1 MSYRLGTMLCWVRWW
16 LSRCRSLSHHK
27 NHRDDLYTIFIISPI
42 YLMNEILKIKQAI
55 NFFSCSWVTEKQPS
69 KTYSFSS
76 LISTLT
82 YMMLSTFYFYFTCT
96 TIMYFSD
103 DSDEFCYFMGCW
115 SSPSAWSSISAY
127 DYCAWTDSNNWFLW
141 CGLCIV
147 SGWAWFCL
155 WCGGG
160 GSIER

>member
-1 MSYRLGTMLCWVRWW
+1 VTVKAINTGLKILSRMSYRLGTMLCWVRWW

-103 DSDEFCYFMGCW
+103 DSDEFCYFMGLII
-115 SSPSAWSSISAY
+115 SICMVI
-127 DYCAWTDSNNWFLW
+127 DIRLW
-141 CGLCIV
+141 LLRMNG
-147 SGWAWFCL
+147 F
-155 WCGGG
+155 
-160 GSIER
+160 